1 MIDKENTI
9 STNDSEDKHEE
20 DFDEQLCLAISDL
33 MFLEIGDK
41 KVSINKLARMLG
53 TKPGP
58 VRLIHELD
66 NGKSIIATNEDSF
79 EHGPSLSLRMRLANP
94 KEPTLRIADVIT
106 GIRGRNFT
114 CWLYNRDEDG
124 CIGKFIVDSRPQL
137 AAEEE
142 PLSPHL
148 RVYGNQRRP
157 TVCHL
162 SPATSTI
169 A

>member
-1 MIDKENTI
+1 MDNENTMN
-9 STNDSEDKHEE
+9 TNDFEDENEE
-20 DFDEQLCLAISDL
+20 DLDEPLCLEMSDL

-41 KVSINKLARMLG
+41 KVSIQRLARMLG

-79 EHGPSLSLRMRLANP
+79 ESIPSLSLRMRLVNP
-94 KEPTLRIADVIT
+94 KEPTLRIADVTT
-106 GIRGRNFT
+106 GVRGRNFT
-114 CWLYNRDEDG
+114 CRFYNRDEDSCFG
-124 CIGKFIVDSRPQL
+124 TFIVDSRPQL

-148 RVYGNQRRP
+148 RVYGSRRRP
-157 TVCHL
+157 TICHL
-162 SPATSTI
+162 SPEETTI

>member
-1 MIDKENTI
+1 MDNENTM
-9 STNDSEDKHEE
+9 STNDFEDKHEE
-20 DFDEQLCLAISDL
+20 DFDEPLCLAISDL

-79 EHGPSLSLRMRLANP
+79 ESIPSLSLRMRLANP
-94 KEPTLRIADVIT
+94 KEPTLRIADVTT
-106 GIRGRNFT
+106 GVRGRNFT
-114 CWLYNRDEDG
+114 CRFYNRDEDSCFG
-124 CIGKFIVDSRPQL
+124 TFIVDSRPQL

-148 RVYGNQRRP
+148 RVYGSRRRP
-157 TVCHL
+157 TICHL
-162 SPATSTI
+162 APDITTTA
-169 A
+169 